1 VHYYGLL
8 YSIYFISS
16 KLNKM
21 KTYTIDQFKKY
32 LQTQDSLGD
41 IYYNLSEANIDIA
54 NLPDELIS
62 EDDDMEMF
70 PNIMDSETGL
80 G

>member
-1 VHYYGLL
+1 V
-8 YSIYFISS
+8 
-16 KLNKM
+16 

-80 G
+80 EINSFYNSLKIKYL

>member
-1 VHYYGLL
+1 
-8 YSIYFISS
+8 
-16 KLNKM
+16 M
-21 KTYTIDQFKKY
+21 KTYTIEQFKKY
-32 LQTQDSLGD
+32 LETQLYPSEKGNWALKDAIG
-41 IYYNLSEANIDIA
+41 NLSEANIDIA
-54 NLPDELIS
+54 NLPDEVIS